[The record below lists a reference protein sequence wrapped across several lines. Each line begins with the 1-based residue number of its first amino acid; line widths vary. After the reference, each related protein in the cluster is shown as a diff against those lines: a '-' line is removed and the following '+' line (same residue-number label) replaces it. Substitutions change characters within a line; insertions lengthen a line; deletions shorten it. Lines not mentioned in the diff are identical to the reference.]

1 MLGVCYYPEHWSE
14 DHWPRD
20 AQRMHDLGLRYV
32 RIGEFAWG
40 RIEKADGI
48 FDWAWMDRAI
58 DVLGAAGLKVVLGT
72 PTATPPKWL
81 CEKYR
86 DILPVDI
93 HSGQVRGFG
102 SRRHYD
108 FSSETYLVQAERIT
122 AAMAARYGGHP
133 HVAGWQTDN
142 ELCCHD
148 TTMSASPA
156 ALEKFRAYCAQR
168 YGTIDALNAAW
179 GNVFWSMEYD
189 RFDQID
195 LPFFTVC
202 ETNPAHRL
210 AYRRFASEQV
220 VRFHDVMISAIRRHA
235 APHQWVTHNIIPPA
249 TTGVDNAALTRDLD
263 FVSYDNYPLGFSDQ
277 LMAKASADEWK
288 PFMRTGHPDLAALNF
303 DSVRGLSKGA
313 WWVMEQQPGPVNWA
327 PHNPHPAPG
336 MVRHWTL
343 QAFAHGAACVAYF
356 RWRQVPFAQEQMH
369 AGLRRPDDMPAAA
382 WAEVEQAASE
392 MQLLGDL
399 SVVAAKSPVAIVIDP
414 VSGWVDDIERQ
425 GVGYRYDAVVFQY
438 YRALRGLGVDV
449 DFVSA
454 GEAQLAGYRLVIVP
468 TMAVVDDA
476 AFDALNASDGILLFG
491 PRAGAKTEEFS
502 MSDGLPPGR
511 LRELVPVKVTS
522 VETLRADC
530 GGCIAYK
537 GADYESGRWR
547 ETIEVGDADII
558 ATYEDGAPAA
568 VRTRRSIYLATLTD
582 DAFLTNLLVDLC
594 AEVDLQITPLPPTLR
609 LRRRGELTF
618 AFNLDSAN
626 ARAPAPA
633 GAEFVIG
640 GSDIEP
646 YGVAVWR

>member
-1 MLGVCYYPEHWSE
+1 M
-14 DHWPRD
+14 RD
-20 AQRMHDLGLRYV
+20 ARRMRDLGLNYV

-40 RIEKADGI
+40 RIEKSEGV
-48 FDWAWMDRAI
+48 FDWEWMDRAI
-58 DVLGAAGLKVVLGT
+58 DTLAAAGLQIVLGT

-81 CEKYR
+81 CAKYP

-93 HSGQVRGFG
+93 HTGQVRGFG

-108 FSSETYLVQAERIT
+108 FSSETYLRQAERISE
-122 AAMAARYGGHP
+122 AMAMRYGPHP
-133 HVAGWQTDN
+133 NVAGWQTDN

-156 ALEKFRAYCAQR
+156 AVQKFRAYCAHR
-168 YGTIDALNAAW
+168 YESIATLNAAW

-189 RFDQID
+189 DFDQIE

-220 VRFHDVMISAIRRHA
+220 VRFHDVMVAAIRRHA
-235 APHQWVTHNIIPPA
+235 RPDQWVTHNIIPPA
-249 TTGVDNAALTRDLD
+249 TTGVDNAALTRELD

-327 PHNPHPAPG
+327 PHNPRPAPG

-369 AGLRRPDDMPAAA
+369 AGLLRPDDMPAAA
-382 WAEVEQAASE
+382 WTEVEQVAAE
-392 MQLLGDL
+392 IKLLGDL
-399 SVVAAKSPVAIVIDP
+399 NLAAPKAYVAIIIDP
-414 VSGWVDDIERQ
+414 VTGWVDDIERQ
-425 GVGYRYDAVVFQY
+425 GAGYRYNAIVFQY

-454 GEAQLAGYRLVIVP
+454 GVAQLHGYKLILVPSLAI
-468 TMAVVDDA
+468 VDDA
-476 AFDALNASDGILLFG
+476 AMAALEASDGLVLFG
-491 PRAGAKTEEFS
+491 PRSGAKTNEFS
-502 MSDGLPPGR
+502 ISDGLPPGR
-511 LRELVPVKVTS
+511 LRAFVPIKVIS
-522 VETLRADC
+522 VETLRPDC
-530 GGCIAYK
+530 NGTISYK
-537 GADYESGRWR
+537 AKVHESGRWR
-547 ETIEVGDADII
+547 ETIEAGDAEII

-568 VRTRRSIYLATLTD
+568 VRSGRSIYLATLTD
-582 DAFLTNLLVDLC
+582 DAFLLNLLVDLC
-594 AEVDLQITPLPPTLR
+594 AEADIAIIPLPPTLR
-609 LRRRGELTF
+609 LRRRGDLTF
-618 AFNLDSAN
+618 AFNLAD
-626 ARAPAPA
+626 APARVPA
-633 GAEFVIG
+633 PVSVQFVIG
-640 GSDIEP
+640 GAEIERF
-646 YGVAVWR
+646 GVAVWR